1 MQVSEVMHQGVKMAQ
16 ILDSFQRVANL
27 MKKNDIGIVP
37 IYKNERP
44 VGIVTDRDI
53 VVSGLAHGHRPDEP
67 ISLAMTHKV
76 ISVYEDQNI
85 NEAIHLME
93 ENQISRLLVLDRGE
107 RPVGVLSLQDLAREM
122 PDDHTKAEVLSE
134 IKRS

>member
-1 MQVSEVMHQGVKMAQ
+1 MQVSEVMHQGVTMAQ
-16 ILDSFQRVANL
+16 IGDSLQRVANM
-27 MKKNDIGIVP
+27 MKKYDIGIVP

-76 ISVYEDQNI
+76 ISVYEDQHI
-85 NEAIHLME
+85 NDAIHLME
-93 ENQISRLLVLDRGE
+93 ENQISRLLVLNRGD
-107 RPVGVLSLQDLAREM
+107 RPVGVISLQDLVREM
-122 PDDHTKAEVLSE
+122 KDDHIKAEVISE
-134 IKRS
+134 IKKS

>member
-1 MQVSEVMHQGVKMAQ
+1 MQVSEVMHQGVTMAQ
-16 ILDSFQRVANL
+16 IGDSFQRVANL
-27 MKKNDIGIVP
+27 MKKYDIGIVP

-76 ISVYEDQNI
+76 ISVYEDQHI
-85 NEAIHLME
+85 NDAIHLME
-93 ENQISRLLVLDRGE
+93 ENQISRLLVLDRGD
-107 RPVGVLSLQDLAREM
+107 RPVGVISLQDLVREM
-122 PDDHTKAEVLSE
+122 SDDHLKAEVLSE
-134 IKRS
+134 IKKS